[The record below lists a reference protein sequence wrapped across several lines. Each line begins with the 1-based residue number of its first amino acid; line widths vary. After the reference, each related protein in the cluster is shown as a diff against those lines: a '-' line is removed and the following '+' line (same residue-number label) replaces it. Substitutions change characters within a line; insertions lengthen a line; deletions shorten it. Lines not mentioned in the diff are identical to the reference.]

1 MTRAIRLPSE
11 KLAQAQALVAASGV
25 DAWITFVRET
35 AEAPDPVLP
44 LVFEGGLTW
53 ASALIVTRDG
63 KRLAVVGNFDAELLR
78 AAGDWDEVVPYV
90 QSIREPLLEVLE
102 RTIAKGAAPPRIA
115 VNFSRDDDK
124 ADGLTHGMYL
134 QLVEHLRGTRF
145 ENALESAEPIV
156 MALRSRKTPEEVRRM
171 RVAIDATYRL
181 FDAVGAFARVGLSE
195 REIYD
200 FVQREIDAQGLGY
213 SWDRAGDPIVNAGP
227 DSAVGHGPCS
237 PDIRVVP
244 GHILHLDLGVLCE
257 GYASDI
263 QRCWYVPR
271 DGERAIPDDVRR
283 AFDAVNG
290 AITAGADALRPG
302 VEGWTVDD
310 AGRRHVV
317 GCGYPEYPHSLGHQV
332 GRMAHD
338 GGALLGPRWERY
350 GRTPHLEVEPGQ
362 VFTLELGVLVE
373 GRGYLGLEEMVQ
385 VTEAECAWLTE
396 RQLALPLLAAPARGA
411 SA

>member
-1 MTRAIRLPSE
+1 MIRTVRLTSE

-35 AEAPDPVLP
+35 AENRDPVLP
-44 LVFEGGLTW
+44 LIFAGGLTW
-53 ASALIVTRDG
+53 ASTLIVTRRG
-63 KRLAVVGNFDAELLR
+63 ARIAVVGNFDAELVR
-78 AAGDWDEVVPYV
+78 AGGDWGEIVPYV
-90 QSIREPLLEVLE
+90 QSLREPLLEVLE
-102 RTIAKGAAPPRIA
+102 RAIEPGPTPPRIA

-200 FVQREIDAQGLGY
+200 FVQREIDARGLGY
-213 SWDRAGDPIVNAGP
+213 AWDRAGDPIVNTGP
-227 DSAVGHGPCS
+227 DSAVGHGPVS
-237 PDIRVVP
+237 AEIRIAP

-271 DGERAIPDDVRR
+271 DGERAIPNDVRR
-283 AFDAVNG
+283 ALDAVSG
-290 AITAGADALRPG
+290 AITAGAGALRSG

-310 AGRRHVV
+310 VGRRHIV

-332 GRMAHD
+332 GRVAHD
-338 GGALLGPRWERY
+338 GGTLLGPRWERY
-350 GRTPHLEVEPGQ
+350 GRTPFLKVEPGQ

-373 GRGYLGLEEMVQ
+373 GRGYLGLEEMVR
-385 VTEAECAWLTE
+385 VTEDGCAWMTE
-396 RQLALPLLAAPARGA
+396 RQLALPLLAAPARGPGA
-411 SA
+411 

>member
-1 MTRAIRLPSE
+1 MAHADSLTSE
-11 KLAQAQALVAASGV
+11 KLTQAEALVAASGV

-35 AEAPDPVLP
+35 AENADPVLP
-44 LVFEGGLTW
+44 LLFEGGLTW
-53 ASALIVTRDG
+53 ASALIVTRRG
-63 KRLAVVGNFDAELLR
+63 ARIAVVGNLDGPLLR
-78 AAGDWDEVVPYV
+78 AAGDWGEIVTYV

-102 RTIAKGAAPPRIA
+102 RAIDRRGAPPRIA

-124 ADGLTHGMYL
+124 ADGITHGMYL

-156 MALRSRKTPEEVRRM
+156 TALRARKTPEEVRRM

-181 FDAVGAFARVGLSE
+181 FEAVGAFARVGVSE
-195 REIYD
+195 REVYD
-200 FVQREIDAQGLGY
+200 FVQREIDARVYGY
-213 SWDRAGDPIVNAGP
+213 AWDRAGDPIVNSGP
-227 DSAVGHGPCS
+227 DSAFGHGRPS
-237 PDIRVVP
+237 AEIRIAP
-244 GHILHLDLGVLCE
+244 GHILHLDLGVVCE

-271 DGERAIPDDVRR
+271 GGEHGVPEDVQR

-290 AITAGADALRPG
+290 AITAGAAALRPG

-310 AGRRHVV
+310 AARRHLVAA
-317 GCGYPEYPHSLGHQV
+317 GFPEYPHSLGHQV
-332 GRMAHD
+332 GRVAHD

-350 GRTPHLEVEPGQ
+350 GRMPYLGVEPGQ
-362 VFTLELGVLVE
+362 VFTLELGAHVD

-385 VTEAECAWLTE
+385 VTADGCAWLTD
-396 RQLALPLLAAPARGA
+396 RQLTLPRLGVPPHGPNA
-411 SA
+411 